1 MKKMMLAA
9 AASLDT
15 PKNKSIRPAF
25 VEKWSAAMT
34 PIAGPQE

>member
-1 MKKMMLAA
+1 MKMKKMMLAA

-25 VEKWSAAMT
+25 VDK
-34 PIAGPQE
+34 